1 LKLLAKTDDGRT
13 MVRCVCETA
22 LSVLDEVLLVCDV
35 HEQPLRHY
43 YEEKNLF
50 WNNYVIVAYFFGD
63 SINLM

>member
-1 LKLLAKTDDGRT
+1 MKRQKRDRLERAQQRGYQAGIAGRSKE
-13 MVRCVCETA
+13 MC
-22 LSVLDEVLLVCDV
+22 
-35 HEQPLRHY
+35 Y